1 MYYRYILNGA
11 VFVPPNLKMELI
23 KVDTLV
29 VRLSSAIHSEEID
42 PVFPKLLNY
51 YLILFMLSLKSWV
64 N

>member
-23 KVDTLV
+23 KVDALV
-29 VRLSSAIHSEEID
+29 VRLSSAIYSEEID